1 MLALSSDG
9 LVRSPPGK
17 NGISGAEIEKLYRD
31 SRIREIAEYCESDA
45 VNTYRVWLRYELFR
59 GRLSAEQFH
68 GSEAGLTDFIEA
80 RANTKPH
87 LAGLRL
93 FHWPPW
99 SR

>member
-1 MLALSSDG
+1 MENIVVAVVFATAAFARLPSTAKATWST
-9 LVRSPPGK
+9 P
-17 NGISGAEIEKLYRD
+17 IASGCA
-31 SRIREIAEYCESDA
+31 
-45 VNTYRVWLRYELFR
+45 NELFR
-59 GRLSAEQFH
+59 GRLSDEQFH
-68 GSEAGLTDFIEA
+68 GSEACLTHFIKA